1 MAHQKGVL
9 RTDREVGTV
18 PIGKARG
25 AVRSCGQ
32 KRVSFFERF
41 LSVCPEPVLVNV
53 RFLVDYK
60 MASQKQQRFF
70 RTAWIW
76 SISVVA
82 EYVII
87 SVAVLPQR
95 RLCTDSSTHRHTTG
109 LIR

>member
-1 MAHQKGVL
+1 MLMAHQKGVL

-53 RFLVDYK
+53 RFLVEQNGIAK
-60 MASQKQQRFF
+60 TTFF
-70 RTAWIW
+70 
-76 SISVVA
+76 S
-82 EYVII
+82 
-87 SVAVLPQR
+87 
-95 RLCTDSSTHRHTTG
+95 HRMG
-109 LIR
+109 LVHLRCG

>member
-1 MAHQKGVL
+1 MLMAHQKGVL

-53 RFLVDYK
+53 RF
-60 MASQKQQRFF
+60 
-70 RTAWIW
+70 
-76 SISVVA
+76 
-82 EYVII
+82 
-87 SVAVLPQR
+87 
-95 RLCTDSSTHRHTTG
+95 
-109 LIR
+109 

>member
-1 MAHQKGVL
+1 MFVPSLSWYNNRFYITMAHLIKGVL

-53 RFLVDYK
+53 WF
-60 MASQKQQRFF
+60 
-70 RTAWIW
+70 
-76 SISVVA
+76 
-82 EYVII
+82 
-87 SVAVLPQR
+87 
-95 RLCTDSSTHRHTTG
+95 
-109 LIR
+109 